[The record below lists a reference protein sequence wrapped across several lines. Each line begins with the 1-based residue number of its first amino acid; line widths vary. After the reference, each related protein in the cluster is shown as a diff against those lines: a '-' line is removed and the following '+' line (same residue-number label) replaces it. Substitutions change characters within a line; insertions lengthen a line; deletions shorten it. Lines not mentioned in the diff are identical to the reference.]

1 MADVVNTNVFDVNKK
16 FVDVTGLGYFWT
28 LAKAYVDAADKA
40 LADRA
45 AALEATVDGTEA
57 AEYADGLVAK
67 VAALRSDYDALG
79 AEGGIQGMIDA
90 TIQGLDVED
99 AEVEGEYVTA
109 VSETDGKISVSR
121 KALPDWTDAIN
132 DAAADAL
139 ESAKAY
145 TDEVAGA
152 YATEDAEATGLRAEI
167 AAVAADAKSYSI
179 AAVSG
184 DELAALGANVKE
196 AYKLVDE
203 DDAKSGEYIKIYKD
217 SALQS
222 VALNENQELVFT
234 YLLADG
240 SESVVPVSVATFL
253 AESEFADGL
262 SVNSETGVVSV
273 KIDAASESFLTVGA
287 DGVKLAGVQ
296 DAIDAAAKVVA
307 DDLADLAEV
316 VGAPATDDAEATGIF
331 KVIEDNERVTSEA
344 LTDLNDRLDATDE
357 NVGKNAEAIE
367 ATQTELGDLKDA
379 LKSAAYEDV
388 ATLEGTMDSKDAA
401 TLEAAEEYT
410 DLLFQSIQFA
420 TEADIDALF
429 E

>member
-67 VAALRSDYDALG
+67 VAALRSEFDALG

-121 KALPDWTDAIN
+121 KALPDWTDTIN
-132 DAAADAL
+132 GAADDAL
-139 ESAKAY
+139 EAAKAY
-145 TDEVAGA
+145 TDEIAGA

-296 DAIDAAAKVVA
+296 DAIDTAVKVVA

-316 VGAPATDDAEATGIF
+316 VGAPATDDAEASGIF
-331 KVIEDNERVTSEA
+331 KVIEDNERVTAET
-344 LTDLNDRLDATDE
+344 LTDLNDRLNATDE

-401 TLEAAEEYT
+401 TLEAAEKYT